1 MERNQGTKVE
11 KVDYLWQKDPLAI
24 VDKKTWRIMKEVV
37 CGWAWR
43 GDEQH
48 TWLGFV
54 RHIPA
59 ALGHGTKKES
69 GDDATAAC

>member
-1 MERNQGTKVE
+1 
-11 KVDYLWQKDPLAI
+11 
-24 VDKKTWRIMKEVV
+24 MKEVI